1 MNEIKLE
8 WRVSPDEDG
17 MLLREFLLKEKGISR
32 RALTAIKF
40 EGGQILVNNFPVTVR
55 YMLRTGDTI
64 LIIFPPE
71 KRSLKIAPEN
81 KKIDIVYE
89 DEHIL
94 VINKPPFMAVIPSR
108 DHQSGTLANAL
119 IHYYNENGWNY
130 TTHIVNRLDRNTS
143 GLMVIAKHRLA
154 HYLFSKQHKDGKLKR
169 RYEALVHGIVEE
181 DSGVIH
187 APIGRKKDSII
198 EREVTEDGQAAVTH
212 FRALKRLPAKDMS
225 WLSLQLETGRTHQI
239 RVHLSYIGHPLFGDD
254 LYGGRL
260 ININRQALH
269 SKELSFYHPIL
280 EKDLHFSISLPN
292 DFISCMAK

>member
-1 MNEIKLE
+1 LNEIKLE
-8 WRVSPDEDG
+8 WRVSPEEDG

-40 EGGQILVNNFPVTVR
+40 EGGQILVNDFPVTVR
-55 YMLRTGDTI
+55 HLLRSSDRI
-64 LIIFPPE
+64 MIVFPPE
-71 KRSLKIAPEN
+71 KRSLGIPPEN
-81 KKIDIVYE
+81 KKLDIVYE

-94 VINKPPFMAVIPSR
+94 VVNKPPFMAVIPSR

-119 IHYYNENGWNY
+119 IHYYNENGWNF
-130 TTHIVNRLDRNTS
+130 TIHIVNRLDRNTS
-143 GLMVIAKHRLA
+143 GLMVVAKHRLA
-154 HYLFSKQHKDGKLKR
+154 HYLFSEQHKAGKLKR
-169 RYEALVHGIVEE
+169 RYEALVHGFVKE
-181 DSGVIH
+181 DSGVIR

-212 FRALKRLPAKDMS
+212 FRVLKHIPAKDMS

-239 RVHLSYIGHPLFGDD
+239 RVHLSNMGHPLIGDD

-269 SKELSFYHPIL
+269 SKVLSFYHPIL
-280 EKDLHFSISLPN
+280 EKDLHFSIGLP
-292 DFISCMAK
+292 DDIISCMGT